1 MGAFS
6 DAGGAVLRA
15 VGTPQLREGVLMSR
29 TLERY
34 MPFVLIAP
42 SLIFLAAFFIIPLIE
57 AMIVSLRG
65 ADGSLGLSNYARAYN
80 DLNFKSAFW
89 NTMILVAVVV
99 PIQICFALGMA
110 IMLQKVGKGRDLVLW
125 VWTIPLGISD
135 LAAGIVWL
143 SIFTER
149 GYLNSALMAMG
160 FISAPVSYLTYE
172 TPLALFMAVVLAEV
186 WRATAIVFIILVS
199 GIQLVPKEYG
209 EAAEVFGASAWTRFV
224 KITLP
229 LLKPS
234 LQTALILRTILAFE
248 VFAAVVALGGT
259 NIKVLAGEAYAWQND
274 NQNYGVA
281 AAYAVVILA
290 LSLAAT
296 VVYLKLLGERKEMR
310 K

>member
-1 MGAFS
+1 MPR
-6 DAGGAVLRA
+6 V
-15 VGTPQLREGVLMSR
+15 
-29 TLERY
+29 LERWIPY
-34 MPFVLIAP
+34 LLIAP
-42 SLIFLAAFFIIPLIE
+42 SLAFLAAFFVVPLAE
-57 AMIVSLRG
+57 ALLVSFRAPG
-65 ADGSLGLSNYARAYN
+65 GGFGLQNYARAAG
-80 DLNFKSAFW
+80 DLNFQPALWS
-89 NTMILVAVVV
+89 TLLLVAVVV
-99 PIQICFALGMA
+99 PLQVAFALGMA
-110 IMLQKVGKGRDLVLW
+110 VMLQKVAKGRDLVLW
-125 VWTIPLGISD
+125 IWTIPLGISD

-160 FISAPVSYLTYE
+160 LIGSPVSYLTYE
-172 TPLALFMAVVLAEV
+172 TPLTLFAAVVLAEV

-248 VFAAVVALGGT
+248 VFAAVIALGGT
-259 NIKVLAGEAYAWQND
+259 NIRVLAGEAYAWQND

-281 AAYAVVILA
+281 AAYAVVILL

-296 VVYLKLLGERKEMR
+296 VVYLKLLGERKEPR
-310 K
+310 S

>member
-1 MGAFS
+1 
-6 DAGGAVLRA
+6 
-15 VGTPQLREGVLMSR
+15 MSR
-29 TLERY
+29 SLERW
-34 MPFVLIAP
+34 MPYILIAP
-42 SLIFLAAFFIIPLIE
+42 SLVFLAAFFLLPLAE
-57 AMIVSLRG
+57 ALLVSFRG
-65 ADGSLGLSNYARAYN
+65 PGGALGLQNYQRMAA
-80 DLNFKSAFW
+80 DLNFTPAVR
-89 NTMILVAVVV
+89 NTIMLVIIVV
-99 PIQICFALGMA
+99 PLQVAFALGMA
-110 IMLQKVGKGRDLVLW
+110 IMLQKINKGRDLVLW
-125 VWTIPLGISD
+125 IWTIPLGISD

-172 TPLALFMAVVLAEV
+172 TPMALLAAVVLAEV

-248 VFAAVVALGGT
+248 VFAVVVALGGT
-259 NIKVLAGEAYAWQND
+259 NIRVLAGEAYTWQND

-281 AAYAVVILA
+281 AAYSVVILL

-296 VVYLKLLGERKEMR
+296 VVYLKLLGERKETAQ
-310 K
+310 

>member
-1 MGAFS
+1 MAR
-6 DAGGAVLRA
+6 LI
-15 VGTPQLREGVLMSR
+15 
-29 TLERY
+29 ERS
-34 MPFVLIAP
+34 MPYLLIAP
-42 SLIFLAAFFIIPLIE
+42 ALIFLAAFFLVPLGE
-57 AMIVSLRG
+57 ALIVSFRSSSG
-65 ADGSLGLSNYARAYN
+65 YGLQNYARAAA
-80 DLNFKSAFW
+80 DLNFGPALR
-89 NTMILVAVVV
+89 NTLILVLIAVPLQVAL
-99 PIQICFALGMA
+99 ALGMA
-110 IMLQKVGKGRDLVLW
+110 VMLQKVERGRDLVLW

-160 FISAPVSYLTYE
+160 VIASPMSMLTYE
-172 TPLALFMAVVLAEV
+172 TPLALFAAVALAEI

-209 EAAEVFGASAWTRFV
+209 EAAEVFGADAWTRFR

-248 VFAAVVALGGT
+248 VFAVVAALGGT
-259 NIKVLAGEAYAWQND
+259 NIRVLAGEAYAWQND
-274 NQNYGVA
+274 NQNHGVA

-296 VVYLKLLGERKEMR
+296 VAYLKLLGERKEKR
-310 K
+310 T

>member
-1 MGAFS
+1 MNRVS
-6 DAGGAVLRA
+6 D
-15 VGTPQLREGVLMSR
+15 
-29 TLERY
+29 RY
-34 MPFVLIAP
+34 LPYLLIAP
-42 SLIFLAAFFIIPLIE
+42 SLVFLAAFFLIPLAE
-57 AMIVSLRG
+57 ALIVSFR
-65 ADGSLGLSNYARAYN
+65 ATDGSLGLQHYARAMN
-80 DLNFKSAFW
+80 DLNFKPAFW
-89 NTMILVAVVV
+89 NTLILVAIVV
-99 PIQICFALGMA
+99 PLQVAFALGMA
-110 IMLQKVGKGRDLVLW
+110 VMLQKISKGRDIVLW
-125 VWTIPLGISD
+125 IWTIPLGISD

-160 FISAPVSYLTYE
+160 FINAPVSYLTYE
-172 TPLALFMAVVLAEV
+172 TPLALFAAVVLAEV

-248 VFAAVVALGGT
+248 VFAAVIALGGT
-259 NIKVLAGEAYAWQND
+259 NIRVLAGEAYSWQND

-281 AAYAVVILA
+281 AAYAVIILV

-296 VVYLKLLGERKEMR
+296 VVYLKLLGERKE
-310 K
+310 KTS

>member
-1 MGAFS
+1 
-6 DAGGAVLRA
+6 
-15 VGTPQLREGVLMSR
+15 
-29 TLERY
+29 
-34 MPFVLIAP
+34 
-42 SLIFLAAFFIIPLIE
+42 
-57 AMIVSLRG
+57 
-65 ADGSLGLSNYARAYN
+65 
-80 DLNFKSAFW
+80 
-89 NTMILVAVVV
+89 
-99 PIQICFALGMA
+99 
-110 IMLQKVGKGRDLVLW
+110 MLQKVNRGRDLVLW

-149 GYLNSALMAMG
+149 GYLNSLLMKFG
-160 FISAPVSYLTYE
+160 VISAPVSYLTYE
-172 TPLALFMAVVLAEV
+172 TPLALFAAVVLAEM

-209 EAAEVFGASAWTRFV
+209 EAAEVFGASAWTRFT

-259 NIKVLAGEAYAWQND
+259 NIRVLAGEAYAWQND
-274 NQNYGVA
+274 NQNHGVA
-281 AAYAVVILA
+281 AAYAVVILV

-296 VVYLKLLGERKEMR
+296 VVFLKALGERKEGLR
-310 K
+310 

>member
-1 MGAFS
+1 MPRS
-6 DAGGAVLRA
+6 
-15 VGTPQLREGVLMSR
+15 
-29 TLERY
+29 LERWI
-34 MPFVLIAP
+34 PLLLIAP
-42 SLIFLAAFFIIPLIE
+42 SLVFLAAFFLMPLAE
-57 AMIVSLRG
+57 ALVVSFR
-65 ADGSLGLSNYARAYN
+65 APDGSLGLQNYARAAA
-80 DLNFKSAFW
+80 DLNFKPAIG
-89 NTMILVAVVV
+89 NTLILVAIVV
-99 PIQICFALGMA
+99 PLQIVFALGMA

-149 GYLNSALMAMG
+149 GYLNSLLMAGG
-160 FISAPVSYLTYE
+160 FITAPVSYLTYE
-172 TPLALFMAVVLAEV
+172 TPVALFAAVVLAEV

-224 KITLP
+224 RITLP

-259 NIKVLAGEAYAWQND
+259 NIRVLAGEAYTWQND

-281 AAYAVVILA
+281 AAYAVVILV
-290 LSLAAT
+290 LSLAST
-296 VVYLKLLGERKEMR
+296 IVFLKVMGERKEMR
-310 K
+310 R

>member
-1 MGAFS
+1 
-6 DAGGAVLRA
+6 
-15 VGTPQLREGVLMSR
+15 MSR
-29 TLERY
+29 TLERW
-34 MPFVLIAP
+34 MPFILIAP
-42 SLIFLAAFFIIPLIE
+42 SLVFLAVFFLIPLAE
-57 AMIVSLRG
+57 ALIVSFRG
-65 ADGSLGLSNYARAYN
+65 AGGALGLENYAKAYN
-80 DLNFKSAFW
+80 DLNFGPALK
-89 NTMILVAVVV
+89 NTLILVAVVV
-99 PIQICFALGMA
+99 PLQVAFALGMA
-110 IMLQKVGKGRDLVLW
+110 IMLQKVNKGRDLVLW

-172 TPLALFMAVVLAEV
+172 TPLALFAAVVLAEV

-234 LQTALILRTILAFE
+234 IQTALILRTILAFE

-259 NIKVLAGEAYAWQND
+259 NIRVLAGEAYSWQND

-281 AAYAVVILA
+281 AAYAVVILV

-296 VVYLKLLGERKEMR
+296 IVFLKALGERKETR
-310 K
+310 R

>member
-1 MGAFS
+1 
-6 DAGGAVLRA
+6 
-15 VGTPQLREGVLMSR
+15 MSR
-29 TLERY
+29 ALERWLPY
-34 MPFVLIAP
+34 LLLAP
-42 SLIFLAAFFIIPLIE
+42 SLIFLAVFFLVPLAE
-57 AMIVSLRG
+57 ALIVSFKGPGG
-65 ADGSLGLSNYARAYN
+65 ALGLQNYHRAMN
-80 DLNFKSAFW
+80 DLNFGPALK
-89 NTMILVAVVV
+89 NTLVLVAIVV
-99 PIQICFALGMA
+99 PLQVAFALGMA
-110 IMLQKVGKGRDLVLW
+110 IMLQKVEKGRDLVLW

-149 GYLNSALMAMG
+149 GYLNSMLMALG
-160 FISAPVSYLTYE
+160 VINGPVSYLTYE
-172 TPLALFMAVVLAEV
+172 TPVALFAAVVLAEV

-259 NIKVLAGEAYAWQND
+259 NIRVLAGEAYSWQND

-281 AAYAVVILA
+281 AAYAVVILV

-296 VVYLKLLGERKEMR
+296 VVYLKLLGERKEAAR
-310 K
+310 

>member
-1 MGAFS
+1 
-6 DAGGAVLRA
+6 
-15 VGTPQLREGVLMSR
+15 MSR
-29 TLERY
+29 SLERW
-34 MPFVLIAP
+34 MPFILIAP
-42 SLIFLAAFFIIPLIE
+42 SLIFLAIFFLIPLTE
-57 AMIVSLRG
+57 ALLVSFRG
-65 ADGSLGLSNYARAYN
+65 AGGAIGLENYRKAYN
-80 DLNFKSAFW
+80 DLNFGPALQ
-89 NTMILVAVVV
+89 NTLILVAIVV
-99 PIQICFALGMA
+99 PLQVAFALGMA
-110 IMLQKVGKGRDLVLW
+110 IMLQKVNKGRDLVLW

-172 TPLALFMAVVLAEV
+172 TPLALFAAVVLAEV

-234 LQTALILRTILAFE
+234 IQTALILRTILAFE

-259 NIKVLAGEAYAWQND
+259 NIRVLAGEAYSWQND

-281 AAYAVVILA
+281 AAYAVVILV

-296 VVYLKLLGERKEMR
+296 VVFLKALGERKETR
-310 K
+310 R

>member
-1 MGAFS
+1 
-6 DAGGAVLRA
+6 
-15 VGTPQLREGVLMSR
+15 MSR
-29 TLERY
+29 LSDRW
-34 MPFVLIAP
+34 MPLILIAP
-42 SLIFLAAFFIIPLIE
+42 SLLFLLAFFLVPLAE
-57 AMIVSLRG
+57 ALIVSFRG
-65 ADGSLGLSNYARAYN
+65 AGGAYGLDNYVRAYN
-80 DLNFKSAFW
+80 DLNFGSALR
-89 NTMILVAVVV
+89 NTLILVAIVV

-110 IMLQKVGKGRDLVLW
+110 VMLQKVNKGRDLVLW
-125 VWTIPLGISD
+125 IWTIPLGISD

-149 GYLNSALMAMG
+149 GYLNSMLMAMG
-160 FISAPVSYLTYE
+160 VISAPVSYLTYE
-172 TPLALFMAVVLAEV
+172 TPLALFAAVALAEV

-209 EAAEVFGASAWTRFV
+209 EAAEVFGASAWTRFI

-234 LQTALILRTILAFE
+234 IQTALILRTILAFE

-259 NIKVLAGEAYAWQND
+259 NIRVLAGEAYTWQND

-281 AAYAVVILA
+281 AAYAVVILV

-296 VVYLKLLGERKEMR
+296 IVFLKALGERGEMR
-310 K
+310 R